1 MIQID
6 NNFNITMTRGDTFAR
21 TLVLTKNDAPYV
33 PQEGDV
39 IRFAMAQVYKDKP
52 GYELLLEKVI
62 PNDTLLWKIEPNET
76 SSLAYG
82 NYKYDLQITYAD
94 GTVETFANKKKLTL
108 TEEVE

>member
-21 TLVLTKNDAPYV
+21 TLVLTKSDKPYV

-62 PNDTLLWKIEPNET
+62 PNDTLLWKIEPSDT
-76 SSLAYG
+76 STLAYG
-82 NYKYDLQITYAD
+82 YYKYDLQITYAD
-94 GTVETFANKKKLTL
+94 GTVETFADKKKFTL

>member
-6 NNFNITMTRGDTFAR
+6 NNYNITMTRGDTFAR
-21 TLVLTKNDAPYV
+21 TLVLTKGDEPYV

-62 PNDTLLWKIEPNET
+62 PNDTLLWKIEPSET